1 MHRCLICYRLT
12 LETSQ
17 GPLRGD
23 EIKRYAKPRKPDIK
37 EYNLVIYDSIY
48 MKFNS
53 KQSSLTHD
61 DRKQK
66 RGVSL
71 ETRARLQGKQFRRT
85 LLDWAESTPVWDVS
99 HRRSV
104 HFPKLDKA
112 CRLINSCMHYAF
124 SYFIF

>member
-1 MHRCLICYRLT
+1 MHRCLICYRLK

-17 GPLRGD
+17 GPLTGD

-53 KQSSLTHD
+53 KQSLLTHD

-66 RGVSL
+66 GGSL
-71 ETRARLQGKQFRRT
+71 WRQELDHKESNSREHFRLG
-85 LLDWAESTPVWDVS
+85 
-99 HRRSV
+99 
-104 HFPKLDKA
+104 
-112 CRLINSCMHYAF
+112 
-124 SYFIF
+124 